1 MKKFLVL
8 PFLAAIALPTSVSA
22 ESIWL
27 ILRYASLK
35 PSGPGVA
42 LEKVEMSNMDQ
53 CELMGAKWSGTKR
66 TGMENG
72 GSLTNFMVF
81 GYECIKGK

>member
-1 MKKFLVL
+1 M
-8 PFLAAIALPTSVSA
+8 AGST
-22 ESIWL
+22 WL

-35 PSGPGVA
+35 PTGPGVA
-42 LEKVEMSNMDQ
+42 LEKVEMSNMNQ
-53 CELMGAKWSGTKR
+53 CELMGAKWSGSKR

-72 GSLTNFMVF
+72 STLKNFMVF